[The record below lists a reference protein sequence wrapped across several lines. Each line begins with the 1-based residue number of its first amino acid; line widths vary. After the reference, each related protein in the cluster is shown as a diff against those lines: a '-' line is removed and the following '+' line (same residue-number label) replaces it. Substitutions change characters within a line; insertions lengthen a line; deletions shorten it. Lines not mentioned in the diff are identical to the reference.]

1 MVISPLIALM
11 KDQVDSLVSRGVNA
25 ASLDSTQPPE
35 RSKWIKEE
43 VLAGKMKILYVAP
56 ERCTFFWTSDRRHS
70 NPQETG

>member
-1 MVISPLIALM
+1 M

-56 ERCTFFWTSDRRHS
+56 ERCTFF
-70 NPQETG
+70 